1 MAIRTRY
8 TDAPHK
14 NRHDLA
20 NLRRIIPFLWEYKG
34 RVFMALSLLIAAK
47 VATVGVPLILKEIVD
62 SLTPALSSE
71 SALSEGIDTQ
81 ATLLVLPVALLL
93 GYGALRLL
101 NVLFSE
107 LRDTVFARV
116 RYRAMRNLSRE
127 VLSHLYSLSLQFHLE
142 RRTGGI
148 SRDLERGTRAVSSI
162 MNYLVFNIIPTVAE
176 FSLVAFLLLG
186 DYALH
191 FSVVTFSTVF
201 IYIGFTLFLTNWRM
215 HIRHRMNRLDSQ
227 ANAMAVDGLI
237 NYETVKY
244 FDNDHYEINR
254 YDDTLDEWEDCAVKS
269 QASMSLL
276 NFGQGSI
283 IAIGVTIM
291 MFYTTQGVVDGSMTI
306 GDLVLVNALMLQL
319 FIPLNILGII
329 YRSMMHSLADIDLMF
344 ALLDRKGDVIDKNN
358 AQELHVPQGIVRFD
372 NVDFGYQSERQILH
386 KVSFEIPAGKKLAVV
401 GPSGAGKSTLSRLL
415 FRFYDVTSG
424 QVSIDGQSVE
434 SVTQNS
440 LRQAVGIV
448 PQDTVLFNE
457 SIYHNIV
464 YAFPGAS
471 KEDVYKASKMA
482 NIHDFITQLPD
493 GYDTV
498 VGERGLKLSG
508 GEKQRVAIARVILKN
523 PKILVFDEATSSLD
537 SQSEQIILS
546 SLAEVAQQRTTLV
559 IAHRLSTIA
568 DADIILVLDKGV
580 VVEQGT
586 HQELLDKGELYSH
599 LWKIQLQESKEED
612 SDTSK

>member
-1 MAIRTRY
+1 MAIRTHY

-14 NRHDLA
+14 DRHDLS
-20 NLRRIIPFLWEYKG
+20 NLKRITPFLWDYKG
-34 RVFMALSLLIAAK
+34 RVLLAMLLLIFAK
-47 VATVGVPLILKEIVD
+47 VATVAVPLILKQVVD
-62 SLTPALSSE
+62 LLSSQQQ
-71 SALSEGIDTQ
+71 S
-81 ATLLVLPVALLL
+81 LVLPVSLLL
-93 GYGALRLL
+93 GYGALRLF

-116 RYRAMRNLSRE
+116 RYGAMRNLSRK

-162 MNYLVFNIIPTVAE
+162 MNYLVFNIIPTAAE
-176 FSLVAFLLLG
+176 FLLVAFLLLN

-191 FSVVTFSTVF
+191 FSYITFGTVLLYI
-201 IYIGFTLFLTNWRM
+201 IYTLSVTNWRM
-215 HIRHRMNRLDSQ
+215 HLRHTMNRLDSS

-244 FDNDHYEINR
+244 FNNDPYEIRR
-254 YDDTLDEWEDCAVKS
+254 YDETLEQWESAAVKS

-276 NFGQGSI
+276 NFGQGTI

-291 MFYTTQGVVDGSMTI
+291 MFFAAQGVVDKSMTI

-319 FIPLNILGII
+319 FIPLNFLGII

-344 ALLDRKGDVIDKNN
+344 ALLDKKSDVVDKNN
-358 AQELHVPQGIVRFD
+358 ATDLIVSQAVVRFEQ
-372 NVDFGYQSERQILH
+372 VDFGYQKERQILH
-386 KVSFEIPAGKKLAVV
+386 KVSFTIPAGKKLAVV

-415 FRFYDVTSG
+415 FRFYDVDQG
-424 QVSIDGQSVE
+424 FISIDAQSLSDVSQD
-434 SVTQNS
+434 SV
-440 LRQAVGIV
+440 RQAVGIV

-464 YAFPGAS
+464 YACHDAT
-471 KEDVYKASKMA
+471 EDDVFAAAKMA
-482 NIHDFITQLPD
+482 NIHDFISELPQ

-523 PKILVFDEATSSLD
+523 PKILIFDEATSSLD
-537 SQSEQIILS
+537 SQSEQVILK
-546 SLAEVAQQRTTLV
+546 SLSTVAQQRTTLV

-568 DADIILVLDKGV
+568 DADSIIVLEKGRV
-580 VVEQGT
+580 KEQGT
-586 HQELLDKGELYSH
+586 HQELLAKNGLYSR
-599 LWKIQLQESKEED
+599 LWILQQQEERV
-612 SDTSK
+612 

>member
-20 NLRRIIPFLWEYKG
+20 NLRRIVPLIWAYKG
-34 RVFMALSLLIAAK
+34 RVLFALLLLILAK
-47 VATVGVPLILKEIVD
+47 VAMVGVPLILKEIVD
-62 SLTPALSSE
+62 TL
-71 SALSEGIDTQ
+71 DTKVASQ
-81 ATLLVLPVALLL
+81 VILPVSLLL
-93 GYGALRLL
+93 AYGALRLL

-116 RYRAMRNLSRE
+116 RYRAMRNLSDQ
-127 VLSHLYSLSLQFHLE
+127 VLTRLYSLSLQFHLE

-162 MNYLVFNIIPTVAE
+162 MNYLVFNIIPTMAE
-176 FSLVAFLLLG
+176 FTLVAILLLG
-186 DYALH
+186 DYSIEFTL
-191 FSVVTFSTVF
+191 VTFTTVMV
-201 IYIGFTLFLTNWRM
+201 YIAFTLAVTNWRM

-244 FDNDHYEINR
+244 FNNEHYELAR
-254 YDDTLDEWEDCAVKS
+254 YDQTLEEWEHSAVKS

-283 IAIGVTIM
+283 IAVGVTFM
-291 MFYTTQGVVDGSMTI
+291 MVYATQGVVDGNMSI

-319 FIPLNILGII
+319 FIPLNFLGII

-344 ALLDRKGDVIDKNN
+344 KLLDKESVVNDRQDAPDIKVTEGV
-358 AQELHVPQGIVRFD
+358 VRFEQ
-372 NVDFGYQSERQILH
+372 VDFGYHEERQILH
-386 KVSFEIPAGKKLAVV
+386 QVSFTVPAGKKLAIV
-401 GPSGAGKSTLSRLL
+401 GPSGAGKSTISRLL
-415 FRFYDVTSG
+415 FRFYDVDSG
-424 QVSIDGQSVE
+424 KISVDDQNLSEVSQ
-434 SVTQNS
+434 QS
-440 LRQAVGIV
+440 LRKSIGIV

-464 YAFPGAS
+464 YAKPEATE
-471 KEDVYKASKMA
+471 EDVQQAAKLA
-482 NIHDFITQLPD
+482 NIHDFIIDLPQ
-493 GYDTV
+493 GYATV

-523 PKILVFDEATSSLD
+523 PKILIFDEATSSLD
-537 SQSEQIILS
+537 SQSEQVILR
-546 SLAEVAQQRTTLV
+546 SLDEVAEKRTTIV

-568 DADIILVLDKGV
+568 DADIILVMEHGRII
-580 VVEQGT
+580 EQGS
-586 HQELLDKGELYSH
+586 HQQLLDQQGLYTR
-599 LWKIQLQESKEED
+599 LWTLQLKDMQLKD
-612 SDTSK
+612 MQLKDL

>member
-1 MAIRTRY
+1 MSIRTHY
-8 TDAPHK
+8 NDAPHK
-14 NRHDLA
+14 NRHDLS
-20 NLRRIIPFLWEYKG
+20 NIKRIIPFLWAYKG
-34 RVFMALSLLIAAK
+34 RVLIALVFLVLAK
-47 VATVGVPLILKEIVD
+47 IATVSVPLILKEIVD
-62 SLTPALSSE
+62 LMDDKSMP
-71 SALSEGIDTQ
+71 
-81 ATLLVLPVALLL
+81 LVLPVTLLL
-93 GYGALRLL
+93 GYGALRFF

-116 RYRAMRNLSRE
+116 RYQTMRDLSRK
-127 VLSHLYSLSLQFHLE
+127 VLSHLYGLSLQFHLE

-162 MNYLVFNIIPTVAE
+162 MNFLVFNIIPTIAE
-176 FSLVAFLLLG
+176 FLLVAFLLLG
-186 DYALH
+186 DYSIE
-191 FSVVTFSTVF
+191 FTFVTFSTVF
-201 IYIGFTLFLTNWRM
+201 VYIAFTLSVTNWRM
-215 HIRHRMNRLDSQ
+215 DIRHQMNRLDSS

-244 FDNDHYEINR
+244 FNNDHYETNR
-254 YDDTLDEWEDCAVKS
+254 YDNTLSEWEEAAVKS

-283 IAIGVTIM
+283 IAVGVTTM
-291 MFYTTQGVVDGSMTI
+291 MFYATQGVVDGEMTI

-319 FIPLNILGII
+319 FIPLNFLGII

-344 ALLDRKGDVIDKNN
+344 VLLDKTTDVVDKDN
-358 AQELHVPQGIVRFD
+358 ANALEIKEGVIRFE
-372 NVDFGYQSERQILH
+372 NVDFSYQKERQILH

-415 FRFYDVTSG
+415 FRFYDVDGGRVT
-424 QVSIDGQSVE
+424 IDGQSISE
-434 SVTQNS
+434 VTQNS
-440 LRQAVGIV
+440 LRDVVGIV

-464 YAFPGAS
+464 YANPKAT
-471 KEDVYKASKMA
+471 KEEVYAAAKLA
-482 NIHDFITQLPD
+482 NIHAFIQQLPD

-508 GEKQRVAIARVILKN
+508 GEKQRVAIARVILKD
-523 PKILVFDEATSSLD
+523 PKVLVFDEATSSLD

-546 SLAEVAQQRTTLV
+546 SLADVSQRRTTLV

-568 DADIILVLDKGV
+568 DADIIIVLEEGR
-580 VVEQGT
+580 VVEQGN
-586 HQELLDKGELYSH
+586 HEELLVKKGLYSK
-599 LWKIQLQESKEED
+599 LWNLQLQENENSE
-612 SDTSK
+612 

>member
-1 MAIRTRY
+1 MAIRTHY

-14 NRHDLA
+14 DRHDLP
-20 NLRRIIPFLWEYKG
+20 NLKRIMPFLWDYKG
-34 RVFMALSLLIAAK
+34 RVLLAMLLLILAK
-47 VATVGVPLILKEIVD
+47 VATVAVPLILKELVD
-62 SLTPALSSE
+62 LLS
-71 SALSEGIDTQ
+71 TQ
-81 ATLLVLPVALLL
+81 DLPLVLPVTLLL
-93 GYGALRLL
+93 GYGVLRLF

-116 RYRAMRNLSRE
+116 RYGAMRNLSRK

-162 MNYLVFNIIPTVAE
+162 MNYLVFNIIPTAAE
-176 FSLVAFLLLG
+176 FLLVAFLLLS
-186 DYALH
+186 DYAPH
-191 FSVVTFSTVF
+191 FSYITFGTVLLYI
-201 IYIGFTLFLTNWRM
+201 IYTLSVTNWRM
-215 HIRHRMNRLDSQ
+215 HLRHTMNRLDSS

-244 FDNDHYEINR
+244 FNNDPYEIKR
-254 YDDTLDEWEDCAVKS
+254 YDETLEQWESAAVKS

-276 NFGQGSI
+276 NFGQGTI

-291 MFYTTQGVVDGSMTI
+291 MLFATQGVVDKSMTI

-319 FIPLNILGII
+319 FIPLNFLGII

-344 ALLDRKGDVIDKNN
+344 GLLDKKSDVVDKKN
-358 AQELHVPQGIVRFD
+358 ATELIVSEAVVRFEQ
-372 NVDFGYQSERQILH
+372 VDFGYQSERQILH
-386 KVSFEIPAGKKLAVV
+386 QVSFSIAAGKKLAVV

-415 FRFYDVTSG
+415 FRFYDVDKGAIT
-424 QVSIDGQSVE
+424 IDGQSL
-434 SVTQNS
+434 SDVTQDS
-440 LRQAVGIV
+440 VRQAVGIV

-464 YAFPGAS
+464 YARPDAT
-471 KEDVYKASKMA
+471 EDEVFTAAKMA
-482 NIHDFITQLPD
+482 NIHDFISELPQ

-523 PKILVFDEATSSLD
+523 PRILIFDEATSSLD
-537 SQSEQIILS
+537 SQSEQVILK
-546 SLAEVAQQRTTLV
+546 SLSTVAQQRTTLV

-568 DADIILVLDKGV
+568 DADSIIVLEKGRV
-580 VVEQGT
+580 KEQGT
-586 HQELLDKGELYSH
+586 HQELLAKKGLYSN
-599 LWKIQLQESKEED
+599 LWTLQQQEKR
-612 SDTSK
+612 

>member
-1 MAIRTRY
+1 MTIRSHY
-8 TDAPHK
+8 TTAPHK
-14 NRHDLA
+14 DRQDLS
-20 NLRRIIPFLWEYKG
+20 NLRRIVPFLWEYKG
-34 RVFMALSLLIAAK
+34 RVLAALLLLIVAK
-47 VATVGVPLILKEIVD
+47 VATVGVPFILKEVVD
-62 SLTPALSSE
+62 NLSKT
-71 SALSEGIDTQ
+71 DVV
-81 ATLLVLPVALLL
+81 LVLPVALLL

-176 FSLVAFLLLG
+176 FALVAVLLLG
-186 DYALH
+186 DYAIQ
-191 FSVVTFSTVF
+191 FSIVTFSTVC
-201 IYIGFTLFLTNWRM
+201 IYITFTLLLTNWRM
-215 HIRHRMNRLDSQ
+215 HIRHRMNRLDSS

-244 FDNDHYEINR
+244 FNNDRYEINR

-291 MFYTTQGVVDGSMTI
+291 MFYATQGVVDGSMTI

-319 FIPLNILGII
+319 FIPLNFLGII

-344 ALLDRKGDVIDKNN
+344 ELLDKEGNVSDTDK
-358 AQELHVPQGIVRFD
+358 AKDLQVSQGVVKFD
-372 NVDFGYQSERQILH
+372 NVDFSYQSERQILH

-415 FRFYDVTSG
+415 FRFYDADSG
-424 QVSIDGQSVE
+424 RVSIDGQCVTD
-434 SVTQNS
+434 VTQNS

-457 SIYHNIV
+457 SIFHNII
-464 YAFPGAS
+464 YARPDATEEEVFQAS
-471 KEDVYKASKMA
+471 RLA
-482 NIHDFITQLPD
+482 NIHDFISQLPD

-523 PKILVFDEATSSLD
+523 PRILVFDEATSSLD
-537 SQSEQIILS
+537 SHSEQIILS
-546 SLAEVAQQRTTLV
+546 SLSEVAQQRTTLV

-568 DADIILVLDKGV
+568 DADIILVLENGQVK
-580 VVEQGT
+580 EQGT
-586 HQELLDKGELYSH
+586 HEALLSLNGLYCSM
-599 LWKIQLQESKEED
+599 WNIQLQEKQD
-612 SDTSK
+612 D

>member
-1 MAIRTRY
+1 MGIRTHY

-14 NRHDLA
+14 DRHDLS
-20 NLRRIIPFLWEYKG
+20 NLRRIVPFLWEYKG
-34 RVFMALSLLIAAK
+34 RVLAALVLLVVAK
-47 VATVGVPLILKEIVD
+47 VATVGVPFILKGIVD
-62 SLTPALSSE
+62 SL
-71 SALSEGIDTQ
+71 SAQNS
-81 ATLLVLPVALLL
+81 LLVLPVALLL

-127 VLSHLYSLSLQFHLE
+127 VLLHLYSLSLQFHLE

-162 MNYLVFNIIPTVAE
+162 MNYLVFNIIPTGAE
-176 FSLVAFLLLG
+176 FALVAFLLLG
-186 DYALH
+186 DYAVH
-191 FSVVTFSTVF
+191 FSIVTFTTVF
-201 IYIGFTLFLTNWRM
+201 IYISFTLLLTNWRM
-215 HIRHRMNRLDSQ
+215 HIRHQMNRLDSQ
-227 ANAMAVDGLI
+227 ANSMAVDGLI

-244 FDNDHYEINR
+244 FNNDGYEINR

-291 MFYTTQGVVDGSMTI
+291 MFYATQGVVDGSMTI

-319 FIPLNILGII
+319 FIPLNFLGII

-344 ALLDRKGDVIDKNN
+344 GLLDKKGDVSDKDN
-358 AQELHVPQGIVRFD
+358 ASELTVSQGVVRFD
-372 NVDFGYQSERQILH
+372 NVDFGYQPERQILH

-415 FRFYDVTSG
+415 FRFYDVDKG
-424 QVSIDGQSVE
+424 CVSIDGQSV
-434 SVTQNS
+434 SDVTQES

-457 SIYHNIV
+457 TIFHNII
-464 YAFPGAS
+464 YARPDAT
-471 KEDVYKASKMA
+471 KEDVFEASRMA
-482 NIHDFITQLPD
+482 NIHDFIVQLPD

-537 SQSEQIILS
+537 SHSEQIILS

-568 DADIILVLDKGV
+568 DADIILVLENGRVK
-580 VVEQGT
+580 EQGN
-586 HQELLDKGELYSH
+586 HQALLAQNGLYSS
-599 LWKIQLQESKEED
+599 LWNIQLQENSSE
-612 SDTSK
+612 SNQ

>member
-20 NLRRIIPFLWEYKG
+20 NLRRIVPFLWEYKG
-34 RVFMALSLLIAAK
+34 RVIIALSFLILAK
-47 VATVGVPLILKEIVD
+47 VATVGMPLVLKQIVD
-62 SLTPALSSE
+62 ALDPRSL
-71 SALSEGIDTQ
+71 Q
-81 ATLLVLPVALLL
+81 LVLPVTLLL
-93 GYGALRLL
+93 AYGALRLA

-107 LRDTVFARV
+107 LRDTIFARV
-116 RYRAMRNLSRE
+116 RYHAMRKLSCK

-162 MNYLVFNIIPTVAE
+162 MNYLVFNIIPTIAE
-176 FSLVAFLLLG
+176 FSLVAVLLLG
-186 DYALH
+186 DYDIR
-191 FSVVTFSTVF
+191 FTIVIFSTVLV
-201 IYIGFTLFLTNWRM
+201 YIVFTLSVTNWRM

-227 ANAMAVDGLI
+227 ANSMAVDGLI

-244 FDNDHYEINR
+244 FNNDNYELDR
-254 YDDTLDEWEDCAVKS
+254 YDHTLNEWEDSAVKS

-283 IAIGVTIM
+283 IAVGVTLM
-291 MFYTTQGVVDGSMTI
+291 MFLATQGVVDGEMTI

-319 FIPLNILGII
+319 FIPLNFLGII

-344 ALLDRKGDVIDKNN
+344 ALLDKKSDVVD
-358 AQELHVPQGIVRFD
+358 APDADELTVSEGVVQFD
-372 NVDFGYQSERQILH
+372 RVNFGYQTERQILH
-386 KVSFEIPAGKKLAVV
+386 DVSFTIPDGKKLAIV
-401 GPSGAGKSTLSRLL
+401 GPSGAGKSTISRLL
-415 FRFYDVTSG
+415 FRFYDVNSG
-424 QVSIDGQSVE
+424 RITVDGQDISK
-434 SVTQNS
+434 VTQNS
-440 LRQAVGIV
+440 LRRTVGIV

-464 YAFPGAS
+464 YAHPDAS
-471 KEDVYKASKMA
+471 QEDVYRAARMA
-482 NIHDFITQLPD
+482 NIHDFIMQLPS
-493 GYDTV
+493 GYDTI

-523 PKILVFDEATSSLD
+523 PAILIFDEATSSLD
-537 SQSEQIILS
+537 SHSEQLILS
-546 SLAEVAQQRTTLV
+546 ALNEVAQQHTTLV

-568 DADIILVLDKGV
+568 DADNILLLEQGRVK
-580 VVEQGT
+580 EQGT
-586 HQELLDKGELYSH
+586 HHQLLAQQGLYYT
-599 LWKIQLQESKEED
+599 LWNLQLQEKD
-612 SDTSK
+612 